1 MPVYQAVV
9 LAVVQAFGEFLPIS
23 SSAHLILTRWF
34 FGWSELDPA
43 MDLTFDVALHA
54 GTLLAVLIYFAPTWV
69 NLIMAALGGRP
80 RMSTTGAG
88 FVPIGNVDDGDSGRD
103 RFLLWWIVLGT
114 VPGAIAGKLLDK
126 YAELKFRE
134 NYLLIGCMLVTVGA
148 LMWLADRFGSKS
160 RPITGISAVDAI
172 LIGIA
177 EAFALIPGVSR
188 SGSTITAGLAR
199 GLDREAAARFSFLLL
214 APITAGAVLL
224 KAHSVVKAGGLPPG
238 MTGPFII
245 GMSVSAV
252 LGLAIIAFFLRFLR
266 THSLNVFVVYRVVLG
281 IAVIALAIAHF
292 HAAR

>member
-54 GTLLAVLIYFAPTWV
+54 GTLLAVLIYFFPTWI
-69 NLIMAALGGRP
+69 NLIVAGFGGRP
-80 RMSTTGAG
+80 PMSAGSAG
-88 FVPIGNVDDGDSGRD
+88 FGNVGDVESGRD
-103 RFLLWWIVLGT
+103 RMLLWWIVLGT

-126 YAELKFRE
+126 YAEIKFRE
-134 NYLLIGCMLVTVGA
+134 NYLLIGSMLIVVGL
-148 LMWLADRFGSKS
+148 LMWLAEKFGGQR
-160 RPITGISAVDAI
+160 RPITGINAIDAI

-177 EAFALIPGVSR
+177 QAFALIPGVSR

-199 GLDREAAARFSFLLL
+199 GLNRETAARFSFLLL

-224 KAHSVVKAGGLPPG
+224 KTHAVMKAGGLPPG
-238 MTGPFII
+238 MKQPFVI
-245 GMSVSAV
+245 GISVSFILGMAV
-252 LGLAIIAFFLRFLR
+252 IAFFLRFLR
-266 THSLNVFVVYRVVLG
+266 NHSLNLFVVYRVLLG
-281 IAVIALAIAHF
+281 VVVIALALKRF
-292 HAAR
+292 HAG

>member
-54 GTLLAVLIYFAPTWV
+54 GTLLAVLIYFFPTWI
-69 NLIMAALGGRP
+69 NLIVAGFGGQP
-80 RMSTTGAG
+80 RMSASSAG
-88 FVPIGNVDDGDSGRD
+88 FGNVDDVESGRD
-103 RFLLWWIVLGT
+103 RMLLWWIVLGT

-134 NYLLIGCMLVTVGA
+134 NYLLIGSMLVIVGL
-148 LMWLADRFGSKS
+148 LMWLAEKFGGQR
-160 RPITGISAVDAI
+160 RPITGINAIDAI

-177 EAFALIPGVSR
+177 QAFALVPGVSR

-199 GLDREAAARFSFLLL
+199 GLNRESAARFSFLLL

-224 KAHSVVKAGGLPPG
+224 KAHAVMKAGGLSPG
-238 MTGPFII
+238 MKEPFLI
-245 GMSVSAV
+245 GISVSAV
-252 LGLAIIAFFLRFLR
+252 LGMAVIAFFLRFLR
-266 THSLNVFVVYRVVLG
+266 THSLNLFVVYRVLLG
-281 IAVIALAIAHF
+281 LVVIALALKHF
-292 HAAR
+292 HAG

>member
-54 GTLLAVLIYFAPTWV
+54 GTLLAVLIYFFPTWI
-69 NLIMAALGGRP
+69 NLIVAGLGGQP
-80 RMSTTGAG
+80 KMSASGAG
-88 FVPIGNVDDGDSGRD
+88 FGNLDDVESGRD
-103 RFLLWWIVLGT
+103 RWLLWWIFLGT

-134 NYLLIGCMLVTVGA
+134 NYLLIGTMLVIVGL
-148 LMWLADRFGSKS
+148 LMWLAQKFGGQ
-160 RPITGISAVDAI
+160 RRTITGVNAIDAI
-172 LIGIA
+172 IIGIA
-177 EAFALIPGVSR
+177 QAFALIPGVSR

-199 GLDREAAARFSFLLL
+199 GLNREAAARFSFLLL

-224 KAHSVVKAGGLPPG
+224 KAHAVMKSGGLPPG
-238 MTGPFII
+238 MKEPFLI
-245 GMSVSAV
+245 GVSVSAV
-252 LGLAIIAFFLRFLR
+252 LGLAVIALFLRFLR
-266 THSLNVFVVYRVVLG
+266 THSLNLFVIYRVMLG
-281 IAVIALAIAHF
+281 LVVIAFALKHF
-292 HAAR
+292 RAG